1 MALNKYS
8 RSSKIFFKE
17 QEFMCNKKGEFGSVF
32 IFWISS
38 ISRFLQLM
46 KFYGFFLLDPPVNSL
61 NWLNN
66 NLNIGGELSV
76 NILLSFEYFLS
87 QDSFISELLYMNE

>member
-1 MALNKYS
+1 
-8 RSSKIFFKE
+8 
-17 QEFMCNKKGEFGSVF
+17 MCNKEGEFGSVF

-46 KFYGFFLLDPPVNSL
+46 KFYGFFLLDSAVSSL

>member
-1 MALNKYS
+1 
-8 RSSKIFFKE
+8 
-17 QEFMCNKKGEFGSVF
+17 MCNKKGEFGSVF

-46 KFYGFFLLDPPVNSL
+46 KFYGSFLLDPAVNSL